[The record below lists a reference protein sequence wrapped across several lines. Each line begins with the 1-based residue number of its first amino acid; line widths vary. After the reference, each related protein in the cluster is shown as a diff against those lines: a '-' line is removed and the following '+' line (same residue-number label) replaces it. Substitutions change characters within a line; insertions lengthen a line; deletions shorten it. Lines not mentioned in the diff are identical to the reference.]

1 MIEQVIF
8 EADKKRRNC
17 LEIFKACC
25 VERKVR
31 RYLRFIFNFSA
42 TVLTSAPLSP
52 LSFSCY
58 KRLKK
63 NRRIIVNC
71 IQAEDISLDP
81 KHPKI

>member
-1 MIEQVIF
+1 MIEQAIF

-25 VERKVR
+25 VERKIR
-31 RYLRFIFNFSA
+31 RYLRFIFNFFA
-42 TVLTSAPLSP
+42 TVPTSLPLSP
-52 LSFSCY
+52 LSFSYY

-71 IQAEDISLDP
+71 IQAEDIWLDVS
-81 KHPKI
+81 